1 MSLSSQRKCFEGSL
15 TAGELDKLKAS
26 VKKHNPIGVSEHG
39 LTMEGFLFLQHFF
52 IQKYVA
58 SSVTPV
64 KRVSSSRCRGRL
76 ETIWTILR
84 KFGYNDKLDLD
95 ESFVCPE

>member
-1 MSLSSQRKCFEGSL
+1 MSFRFVLYLNCARGTCELTRVTSSQRKCFEGSL

-52 IQKYVA
+52 IQKYVFA
-58 SSVTPV
+58 ATRDTCQTCQTH
-64 KRVSSSRCRGRL
+64 RVPC
-76 ETIWTILR
+76 
-84 KFGYNDKLDLD
+84 
-95 ESFVCPE
+95 